1 MNYIHTNINKYI
13 IGHKK
18 MNDTNTNQNQNN
30 RPSRKG
36 NLNPMANRHHT
47 PQSRQKM
54 SQSHKDYQK
63 RIRDAMQ
70 QQQSPMTMDE
80 FLSNNPQLDIKG
92 YIQSLVKEGVLDAI
106 ITEEIKKLK

>member
-1 MNYIHTNINKYI
+1 
-13 IGHKK
+13 
-18 MNDTNTNQNQNN
+18 MNDTNTNQNQNT

-36 NLNPMANRHHT
+36 ILNPMWGR
-47 PQSRQKM
+47 KM
-54 SQSHKDYQK
+54 SQSTKDRMSQSHLAYQK

-106 ITEEIKKLK
+106 ITEQIKKLK

>member
-1 MNYIHTNINKYI
+1 
-13 IGHKK
+13 
-18 MNDTNTNQNQNN
+18 MNDTSTNQN

-47 PQSRQKM
+47 AQSRQKM
-54 SQSHKDYQK
+54 SQSHLAYQK

-80 FLSNNPQLDIKG
+80 FLSNNPTLDIKG
-92 YIQSLVKEGVLDAI
+92 YIQSLVKEGVLDVI
-106 ITEEIKKLK
+106 ITEQIKKLK